1 MKQYS
6 EEEKQYFRKHIKEFT
21 LKEKSE
27 LIDSNLKD
35 IIIHN
40 LINICENW
48 PDKKIRLKAF
58 EMWKDLFDKYNL
70 INICEYWN
78 YKKIRLKAFE
88 MWKDLF
94 NKYNLIDICEYWLDK
109 KNRLEA
115 KKLLNNNQVTK
126 DNFITNK

>member
-40 LINICENW
+40 LTYICEYWEDEENRL
-48 PDKKIRLKAF
+48 KAFKIWIFNENYLVYICKYWKDEEIRIKAF
-58 EMWKDLFDKYNL
+58 EMWKS
-70 INICEYWN
+70 I
-78 YKKIRLKAFE
+78 
-88 MWKDLF
+88 F
-94 NKYNLIDICEYWLDK
+94 NKYNLIDICEHWLDK
-109 KNRLEA
+109 EIRLKA
-115 KKLLNNNQVTK
+115 KKLLNISPITK

>member
-21 LKEKSE
+21 LEEKSE

-35 IIIHN
+35 IIKNN
-40 LINICENW
+40 LTYICKYWNYKE
-48 PDKKIRLKAF
+48 IRLEAF
-58 EMWKDLFDKYNL
+58 EMWKDLFNKNNL

-78 YKKIRLKAFE
+78 YKEIRLEAFE
-88 MWKDLF
+88 IWKDLF
-94 NKYNLIDICEYWLDK
+94 DKDDLINICRYWEDK
-109 KNRLEA
+109 EIRLKA
-115 KKLLNNNQVTK
+115 KKLLNINLITK

>member
-35 IIIHN
+35 IIIDD
-40 LINICENW
+40 LINICKYW
-48 PDKKIRLKAF
+48 PDKEIRLK
-58 EMWKDLFDKYNL
+58 
-70 INICEYWN
+70 
-78 YKKIRLKAFE
+78 
-88 MWKDLF
+88 
-94 NKYNLIDICEYWLDK
+94 
-109 KNRLEA
+109 A
-115 KKLLNNNQVTK
+115 KKLLNINLITK